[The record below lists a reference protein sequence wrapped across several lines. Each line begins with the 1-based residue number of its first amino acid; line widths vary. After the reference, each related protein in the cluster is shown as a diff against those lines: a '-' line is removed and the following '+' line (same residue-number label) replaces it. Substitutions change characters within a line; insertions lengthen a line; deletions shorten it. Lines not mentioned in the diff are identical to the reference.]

1 MGPNKPPRMR
11 HPTCPLALRVLREAE
26 DALASSEARRKTLD
40 QKIRA
45 LSLRIA
51 VLDEIIARE
60 TVQAG

>member
-1 MGPNKPPRMR
+1 MR

-26 DALASSEARRKTLD
+26 DALARSEARRKTLD